1 MAEHDAVWLHAQR
14 QVTIV
19 ELAECAGVDETVV
32 RELVE
37 LGALTPSSEQAAEW
51 VFSAEWVGSLRSAAR
66 LSSDLELE
74 TPAMALALSLLDR
87 IRRLEDELRHV
98 RAQLV
103 APRR

>member
-1 MAEHDAVWLHAQR
+1 MAEHDAVWLHTQR

-19 ELAECAGVDETVV
+19 ELAECAGVNETVV

-37 LGALTPSSEQAAEW
+37 LGALSPADEQGAEW
-51 VFSAEWVGSLRSAAR
+51 VFSADCVASLRSAVR

-74 TPAMALALSLLDR
+74 TPAMALAFSLLDR
-87 IRRLEDELRHV
+87 IRHLEDELRHV